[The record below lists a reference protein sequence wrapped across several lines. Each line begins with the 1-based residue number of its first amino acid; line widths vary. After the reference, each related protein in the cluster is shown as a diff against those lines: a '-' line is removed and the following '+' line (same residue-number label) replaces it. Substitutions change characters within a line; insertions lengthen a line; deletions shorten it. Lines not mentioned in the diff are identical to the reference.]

1 MAQVSNLV
9 DQVLAGLAEGIRD
22 KCDRAQIL
30 AALDELG
37 CATTMDSL
45 REHLL
50 AAPDGLNKALGDVA
64 PAFFVA
70 RFQKAATESSDEL
83 QARAGADPL
92 LAEPVSTSEVAVS
105 TGGTSGSASRTRQ
118 ARRMR
123 IRPGMQVAGV
133 RDVVNKFTAT
143 VALTLELGAPS
154 SATVTQS
161 TQNGVP
167 EAIGCPNPHPH
178 PHPRPTPHPHPHPHP
193 HPRPNP
199 SPSPNPNPN
208 SNPNPNPNPNPNQVC
223 RRR

>member
-50 AAPDGLNKALGDVA
+50 AAPDDLNKALGDVA

-105 TGGTSGSASRTRQ
+105 TGGTSGSASRTGTSTG
-118 ARRMR
+118 AH
-123 IRPGMQVAGV
+123 AGST
-133 RDVVNKFTAT
+133 RSTFASGSTT
-143 VALTLELGAPS
+143 RG
-154 SATVTQS
+154 SATTR
-161 TQNGVP
+161 T
-167 EAIGCPNPHPH
+167 
-178 PHPRPTPHPHPHPHP
+178 
-193 HPRPNP
+193 
-199 SPSPNPNPN
+199 
-208 SNPNPNPNPNPNQVC
+208 
-223 RRR
+223 RRKTSALSS